1 MNVFP
6 GFHDHL
12 FYLDIKNKKW
22 FNLTIK
28 IVILFFIKLSIMK
41 HVKIILCLFFLTI
54 ISCKTEIKKENL
66 VELNGFWEITK
77 VEMPDGS
84 SKEFKINETIDF
96 IKFDEMNGF
105 RNKVIPQLDGKLL
118 SNNLTEKFTIVEKEN
133 AFWFQ
138 YKTEHAS
145 WVEEL
150 IALNNEE
157 MVVKNSN
164 ELIYFYKK
172 RTDLKKE

>member
-1 MNVFP
+1 MNNF
-6 GFHDHL
+6 
-12 FYLDIKNKKW
+12 
-22 FNLTIK
+22 
-28 IVILFFIKLSIMK
+28 
-41 HVKIILCLFFLTI
+41 KIIAIFFTLFFL
-54 ISCKTEIKKENL
+54 SCKKDVSKESL

-96 IKFDEMNGF
+96 VSFKEMNGT

-118 SNNLTEKFTIVEKEN
+118 SNNLIEKFTIIEKEK

-138 YKTEHAS
+138 YKTEHAT
-145 WVEEL
+145 WEEEL
-150 IALNNEE
+150 VSLSNEKL
-157 MVVKNSN
+157 VVKNSN
-164 ELIYFYKK
+164 DLIYFYKK

>member
-1 MNVFP
+1 
-6 GFHDHL
+6 
-12 FYLDIKNKKW
+12 
-22 FNLTIK
+22 
-28 IVILFFIKLSIMK
+28 
-41 HVKIILCLFFLTI
+41 
-54 ISCKTEIKKENL
+54 
-66 VELNGFWEITK
+66 
-77 VEMPDGS
+77 MPDGS

>member
-1 MNVFP
+1 
-6 GFHDHL
+6 
-12 FYLDIKNKKW
+12 
-22 FNLTIK
+22 
-28 IVILFFIKLSIMK
+28 MK
-41 HVKIILCLFFLTI
+41 YVKIILCLFFLTI

-118 SNNLTEKFTIVEKEN
+118 SNNLTEKFTIIEKEN
-133 AFWFQ
+133 VFWFQ

-145 WVEEL
+145 WEEEL

>member
-1 MNVFP
+1 
-6 GFHDHL
+6 
-12 FYLDIKNKKW
+12 
-22 FNLTIK
+22 
-28 IVILFFIKLSIMK
+28 
-41 HVKIILCLFFLTI
+41 
-54 ISCKTEIKKENL
+54 
-66 VELNGFWEITK
+66 
-77 VEMPDGS
+77 MPDGS

-96 IKFDEMNGF
+96 IKLDEMNGF

-145 WVEEL
+145 WEEEL

-172 RTDLKKE
+172 RIDLKKE

>member
-1 MNVFP
+1 
-6 GFHDHL
+6 
-12 FYLDIKNKKW
+12 
-22 FNLTIK
+22 
-28 IVILFFIKLSIMK
+28 MK

-54 ISCKTEIKKENL
+54 ISCKTEIKIENL

-145 WVEEL
+145 WEEEL